1 MMPVLPPLFFPLD
14 EELELG
20 RGDFSPW
27 LVEQLARLGAWVPF
41 PHVPQEFAAFT
52 GVALGRETARRR
64 TEAAGAAL
72 VAVEEAAVARLER
85 APGELPQGPPVQQ
98 VSVDGA
104 MVPLV
109 HGEWAEV
116 KLLAV
121 GTVTPQPTK
130 EGGTEPH
137 ARELTY
143 FGRLT
148 EAATFRRL
156 AHLETHRRGIATA
169 GTVCAVMDG
178 AEWLQHWID
187 GQRPDAVRIL
197 DFAHAAEHLAKAAHA
212 VWGVDSAPAAAWLG
226 RWCHELK
233 WGDPDAVLEALA
245 ALPVRT
251 AKDPAAAAATCEE
264 VREYLTKRRPQIAYA
279 DFLRAGYPI
288 GSGAVESGN
297 KLVMEARLKGSGMHW
312 ARANVNPMV
321 ALRAALCSGRW
332 AEAWD
337 QIWQQLRAAATTRR
351 RQQRVARTPAPAHPA
366 PVAGSI
372 LAAEPARRLPARPR
386 TVVDGRPT
394 AAHPWRQSGLQR
406 RAG

>member
-1 MMPVLPPLFFPLD
+1 
-14 EELELG
+14 LELG
-20 RGDFSPW
+20 RGEFSPW
-27 LVEQLARLGAWVPF
+27 LVEQLVRLGTWVPF

-72 VAVEEAAVARLER
+72 VAVEEAAVARLEH
-85 APGELPQGPPVQQ
+85 AAGDLPQGPPVQQ

-116 KLLAV
+116 KLLTV
-121 GTVTPQPTK
+121 GTVTPQSPK
-130 EGGTEPH
+130 EGGTEAH
-137 ARELTY
+137 ARDLTY

-148 EAATFRRL
+148 DAATFRRL

-197 DFAHAAEHLAKAAHA
+197 DFAHAAEHLATAAHA
-212 VWGVDSAPAAAWLG
+212 VWGANSAPAAAWLAI
-226 RWCHELK
+226 WCHELK
-233 WGDPDAVLEALA
+233 WGEPDAVLA
-245 ALPVRT
+245 ALQDLPVDT
-251 AKDPAAAAATCEE
+251 AADPPAAAATRGE
-264 VREYLTKRRPQIAYA
+264 VLEYLTKRRAQIAYA

-312 ARANVNPMV
+312 ARPNVNPMV
-321 ALRAALCSGRW
+321 ALRAVLCSGRW

-337 QIWQQLRAAATTRR
+337 QIWEQGRAAAATRR
-351 RQQRVARTPAPAHPA
+351 RHRRAARRPAPPPAPVSAPTEPLPAPA
-366 PVAGSI
+366 
-372 LAAEPARRLPARPR
+372 RRPARPR
-386 TVVDGRPT
+386 SVVDGRP
-394 AAHPWRQSGLQR
+394 AAHHPWRQSNLRR